1 MKEFLIMTTVKNCIV
16 SLFLFTAFSSLNLAT
31 AKVEVVL
38 GNLTL
43 EENPNLPFKA
53 PQTIESEIILSR
65 EQYIVSYNKFK
76 RTPNWVAWKLEADNL
91 GSSGR
96 SNDFNIDSDLENY
109 FRVNSKNFSAVAH
122 TEYKGSCFDR
132 GHQTPSADR
141 TDTKE
146 NNSATFL
153 MSNMT
158 PQTPYLNRIIWAHLE
173 QYTRDLVQK
182 QGKKAYIIA
191 GPVYDQNF
199 GSIGPKKDIHVP
211 SKQFKIIYLL
221 DAHEEPGDINTNTEV
236 ITVLMPNTLEDGTKP
251 LEDTTALCKPLV
263 PGKSDKNDWMKYKT
277 TIANVEKITGLIFK
291 SKPVAK

>member
-1 MKEFLIMTTVKNCIV
+1 MTIAKNCIV
-16 SLFLFTAFSSLNLAT
+16 SLLLFTALSSLNLAS
-31 AKVEVVL
+31 AKIEVVL

-76 RTPNWVAWKLEADNL
+76 RTPNWVAWKLEAENF

-96 SNDFNIDSDLENY
+96 TNEFNIDSDLETY
-109 FRVNSKNFSAVAH
+109 FRVNAKNFSAVTH

-146 NNSATFL
+146 NNSVTFL

-182 QGKKAYIIA
+182 QGKKAYVIA

-199 GSIGPKKDIHVP
+199 GSIGPKKDILVP
-211 SKQFKIIYLL
+211 SKHFKIIYILE
-221 DAHEEPGDINTNTEV
+221 AHEEPGDINANTET
-236 ITVLMPNTLEDGTKP
+236 ITVLMPNTLEDGSKPMDNTAALCKP
-251 LEDTTALCKPLV
+251 LKPLV

-277 TIANVEKITGLIFK
+277 TLANIEKLTGITFK
-291 SKPVAK
+291 TKPMAK